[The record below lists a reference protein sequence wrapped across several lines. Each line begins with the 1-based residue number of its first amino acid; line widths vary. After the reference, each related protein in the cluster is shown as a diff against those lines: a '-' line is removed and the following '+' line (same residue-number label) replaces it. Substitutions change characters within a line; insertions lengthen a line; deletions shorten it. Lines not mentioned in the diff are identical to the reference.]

1 MPTDMIEVRCP
12 ECDESLGYQG
22 EGEIDWAN
30 WRHNRCPVRLAR
42 KLGLS
47 REDYEHAL
55 GIATVAIS
63 GAYPDFPNNLLAGKD
78 EADFQAMRA
87 NIAAG
92 VVLESLGVTGFTM
105 GRVP

>member
-1 MPTDMIEVRCP
+1 MQEICCP
-12 ECDESLGYQG
+12 ECGESLGYQG
-22 EGEIDWAN
+22 DGSVDWAN

-42 KLGLS
+42 NLGLS
-47 REDYEHAL
+47 REDYDHAL

-63 GAYPDFPNNLLAGKD
+63 GAYPDFPNNVLGKGD
-78 EADFQAMRA
+78 ADLRVMRA

-105 GRVP
+105 GRVT

>member
-1 MPTDMIEVRCP
+1 VTSGLREVRCP
-12 ECDESLGYQG
+12 ECAEHLGYQG
-22 EGEIDWAN
+22 DGEIDWVN

-42 KLGLS
+42 QLGLS
-47 REDYEHAL
+47 REDYDHAL

-63 GAYPDFPNNLLAGKD
+63 GAFPDFPNNMLGK
-78 EADFQAMRA
+78 ADADLRVMRA

-105 GRVP
+105 GRVT